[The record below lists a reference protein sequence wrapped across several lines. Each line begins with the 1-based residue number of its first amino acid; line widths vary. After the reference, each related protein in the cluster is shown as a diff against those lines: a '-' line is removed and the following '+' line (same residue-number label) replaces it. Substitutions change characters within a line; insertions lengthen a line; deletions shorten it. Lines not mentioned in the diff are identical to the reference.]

1 MASEHQQEGESTVF
15 NHPLIWF
22 FVAVILF
29 VGLLYRYDDL
39 SLLAAFVLILM
50 AGSKAWSLMSLSRVS
65 CSIHLDKKR
74 AFPQETVTLT
84 TNVVNA
90 KFLPIWVR
98 IQWPWVGGLGS
109 MDEASIA
116 PQESGLLWH
125 QRARFHR
132 SLKALRRGVY
142 QVGPS
147 HISTSDFFGFFK
159 SKKKLNE
166 IVQIIVYPRLVE
178 LKPVDVPKHDLFGTP
193 GDQSPVKDPV
203 YVIGTHD
210 YHPSRPSRYIHW
222 KASARRLRLQEKIFE
237 PSEQG
242 RIMIVLDAGTFEKHQ
257 AVDPFEYTLEVIASL
272 MLQWAE
278 MRLVVGFM
286 TNGTTQGRDF
296 AVVPTGR
303 SPKQLATILEVLAR
317 LQMRQKTK
325 LSRIMH
331 PGLGPQRGVHYAHFC
346 YQNGRGSDE
355 MRRICRKRGV
365 PLSIFTWRLNPASP
379 PDQSSEPAQMHLI
392 KNIRLHGE
400 AYPPTTP

>member
-1 MASEHQQEGESTVF
+1 MASEHQQDRESTVF
-15 NHPLIWF
+15 NSPLIWF
-22 FVAVILF
+22 FVAIILF
-29 VGLLYRYDDL
+29 VALWYRHSDL
-39 SLLAAFVLILM
+39 SLLAALVLLLM
-50 AGSKAWSLMSLSRVS
+50 AGSKAWSLISLSRVS
-65 CSIHLDKKR
+65 CSVHLDKGR

-84 TNVVNA
+84 TNVENA
-90 KFLPIWVR
+90 KFLPVWVQ
-98 IQWPWVGGLGS
+98 IQWPWGSVLGS

-132 SLKALRRGVY
+132 TLKALRRGVY

-166 IVQIIVYPRLVE
+166 IEQIIVYPRLVE
-178 LKPVDVPKHDLFGTP
+178 LKPVDLPKHDLFGTP

-203 YVIGTHD
+203 YVMGTHD
-210 YHPSRPSRYIHW
+210 YHPSRPSRHIHW
-222 KASARRLRLQEKIFE
+222 KASARHLRLQEKIFE

-242 RIMIVLDAGTFEKHQ
+242 RIIMVLDAGTFEKDQ

-272 MLQWAE
+272 ILQWTKT
-278 MRLVVGFM
+278 RLAVGFM
-286 TNGTTQGRDF
+286 TNGTTQGGDF

-303 SPKQLATILEVLAR
+303 NPKQLSTILEVLAR
-317 LQMRQKTK
+317 LQMRQKIK

-331 PGLGPQRGVHYAHFC
+331 QGFGPRRGVHYAHFC

-355 MRRICRKRGV
+355 MRRICRKQRV
-365 PLSIFTWRLNPASP
+365 PLTIFTWRLNPASP
-379 PDQSSEPAQMHLI
+379 PDQNLEATEMHLI
-392 KNIRLHGE
+392 KNIRLHEG
-400 AYPPTTP
+400 AHP

>member
-1 MASEHQQEGESTVF
+1 MSSEHQPDRDSTAF
-15 NHPLIWF
+15 NSP
-22 FVAVILF
+22 VILF
-29 VGLLYRYDDL
+29 FMTIILFVALFYRLREL
-39 SLLAAFVLILM
+39 SLLAGLVLLLM
-50 AGSKAWSLMSLSRVS
+50 AGSKAWSLISLSRVF
-65 CSIHLDKKR
+65 CSFHLDKGR

-84 TNVVNA
+84 TNVENA
-90 KFLPIWVR
+90 KFLPVWVR
-98 IQWPWVGGLGS
+98 IQWPYSSVLGS

-159 SKKKLNE
+159 SKKKLDE
-166 IVQIIVYPRLVE
+166 TVQIIVYPRLVE

-210 YHPSRPSRYIHW
+210 YHPSRPSRHIHW

-242 RIMIVLDAGTFEKHQ
+242 KIMVVLDVGTFEKDQ
-257 AVDPFEYTLEVIASL
+257 AVEPFEYVLEVIASL
-272 MLQWAE
+272 ILQWTKT
-278 MRLVVGFM
+278 RLAVGFT
-286 TNGTTQGRDF
+286 TNGTTQGGDF
-296 AVVPTGR
+296 ALVPTGR
-303 SPKQLATILEVLAR
+303 SFEQRSTILEVLAR

-325 LSRIMH
+325 LSRIMQQR
-331 PGLGPQRGVHYAHFC
+331 LGPRRGVHYAHFC
-346 YQNGRGSDE
+346 YQNGHGSDE
-355 MRRICRKRGV
+355 MKRICRKRNTS
-365 PLSIFTWRLNPASP
+365 LTIFAWRLNPASP
-379 PDQSSEPAQMHLI
+379 PDQHRETTEMHLV
-392 KNIRLHGE
+392 KNIRLHAGTH
-400 AYPPTTP
+400 P

>member
-1 MASEHQQEGESTVF
+1 MASEHQQDRESTVF
-15 NHPLIWF
+15 NSPLIWF
-22 FVAVILF
+22 FVAIILF
-29 VGLLYRYDDL
+29 VALWYRHSDL
-39 SLLAAFVLILM
+39 SLLAALVLLLM
-50 AGSKAWSLMSLSRVS
+50 AGSKAWSLISLSRVS
-65 CSIHLDKKR
+65 CSVHLDKGR

-84 TNVVNA
+84 TNVENA
-90 KFLPIWVR
+90 KFLPVWVQ
-98 IQWPWVGGLGS
+98 IQWPWGSVLGS

-125 QRARFHR
+125 QRVQFHR

-166 IVQIIVYPRLVE
+166 IEQIIVYPRLVE
-178 LKPVDVPKHDLFGTP
+178 LKPVDLPKHDLFGTP

-203 YVIGTHD
+203 YVMGTHD
-210 YHPSRPSRYIHW
+210 YHPSRPSRHIHW
-222 KASARRLRLQEKIFE
+222 KASARHLRLQEKIFE

-242 RIMIVLDAGTFEKHQ
+242 RIIMVLDAGTFEKDQ

-272 MLQWAE
+272 ILQWTKT
-278 MRLVVGFM
+278 RLAVGFM
-286 TNGTTQGRDF
+286 TNGTTQGGDF

-303 SPKQLATILEVLAR
+303 NPKQLSTILEVLAR
-317 LQMRQKTK
+317 LQMRQKIK

-331 PGLGPQRGVHYAHFC
+331 QGFGPRRGVHYAHFC

-355 MRRICRKRGV
+355 MRRICRKQRV
-365 PLSIFTWRLNPASP
+365 PLTIFTWRLNPASP
-379 PDQSSEPAQMHLI
+379 PDQNLEATEMHLI
-392 KNIRLHGE
+392 KNIRLHEG
-400 AYPPTTP
+400 AHP